1 MPELSVVWFILLGA
15 LFTGYA
21 LLDGF
26 DLGAGVVHLVV
37 ARNDGERR
45 NVLNAI
51 GPVWDG
57 NEVWLITAGGVLF
70 AAFPLVYGTALSGFY
85 LAVVLLLGSLILRGV
100 SIEFRGK
107 ETNHLWRQ
115 SWDVLFSVGSTL
127 AAVLFGVALGNVMRG
142 IPIGADGV
150 YRGGFVGL
158 LNPFSLMVGVLTLGI
173 AVQQGTSW
181 LVLKTEGPLA
191 DRARRI
197 QLVAIAVVAVAWV
210 GSTLIAL
217 VDAKR
222 VFDNFYT
229 PIAWVG
235 PVVVLHSL
243 AFLLRSNLRRQPAN
257 AFLCS
262 CLAIIGLAIT
272 AGTALY
278 PNLLP
283 STGAGASLTASSA
296 HSSNLTMSV
305 MLVIAAIGMPIV
317 LAYTAYIYRKFK
329 GKVQLD
335 EASY

>member
-1 MPELSVVWFILLGA
+1 MPELSVVWFVLLGV

-26 DLGAGVVHLVV
+26 DLGAGAVHLLV
-37 ARNDGERR
+37 ARTDGERR

-57 NEVWLITAGGVLF
+57 NEVWLITAGGALF

-85 LAVVLLLGSLILRGV
+85 LAVVLLLGALILRGV

-107 ETNHLWRQ
+107 ETDRRWRQ
-115 SWDVLFSVGSTL
+115 SWDVLFSLGSALTAL
-127 AAVLFGVALGNVMRG
+127 LFGVALGNVLRG
-142 IPIGADGV
+142 IPLDSAGV

-158 LNPFSLMVGVLTLGI
+158 LSPFPLAVGVLTLGL
-173 AVQQGTSW
+173 AVQQGTAW
-181 LVLKTEGPLA
+181 LVLKTEGALA

-197 QLVAIAVVAVAWV
+197 QLVAVAVVAVTWV

-217 VDAKR
+217 GDAKHL
-222 VFDNFYT
+222 FDNFGT

-235 PVVVLHSL
+235 PVVVFHSL
-243 AFLLRSNLRRQPAN
+243 AFLIRSNLKRQA
-257 AFLCS
+257 AVGFICS

-272 AGTALY
+272 AATAMY
-278 PNLLP
+278 PNLLFSSGP
-283 STGAGASLTASSA
+283 GASLTIASS
-296 HSSNLTMSV
+296 HSSDLTLSV
-305 MLVIAAIGMPIV
+305 MLVVAVLGMPIV
-317 LAYTAYIYRKFK
+317 LAYTAFIYWKFK

-335 EASY
+335 EAGY

>member
-1 MPELSVVWFILLGA
+1 MELSAIWFVLLGV

-26 DLGAGVVHLVV
+26 DLGAGTVHLFV
-37 ARNDGERR
+37 ARTDVERR

-57 NEVWLITAGGVLF
+57 NEVWLITAGGALF

-107 ETNHLWRQ
+107 ENNLWWRRG
-115 SWDVLFSVGSTL
+115 WDFLFSLGSVL
-127 AAVLFGVALGNVMRG
+127 AAFLFGVALGNVMRG
-142 IPIGADGV
+142 IPIDSSGV

-158 LNPFSLMVGVLTLGI
+158 LNPFSLMVGILTVGV
-173 AVQQGTSW
+173 AVQQGTAW
-181 LVLKTEGPLA
+181 LVLKTEGALA

-197 QLVAIAVVAVAWV
+197 QLVAIAVVVVAWV
-210 GSTLIAL
+210 GSTLIA
-217 VDAKR
+217 VGDAKR

-235 PVVVLHSL
+235 PVVVFHSL
-243 AFLLRSNLRRQPAN
+243 AFLLRSNLRRQAAN
-257 AFLCS
+257 AFICS
-262 CLAIIGLAIT
+262 CLAIVGLAIT

-283 STGAGASLTASSA
+283 STGAGASLTVHDA
-296 HSSNLTMSV
+296 HSSDLTMSV
-305 MLVIAAIGMPIV
+305 MLVIAVIGMPIV
-317 LAYTAYIYRKFK
+317 VAYTSYIYWKFK
-329 GKVQLD
+329 GKVHL
-335 EASY
+335 EESSY

>member
-1 MPELSVVWFILLGA
+1 MPELSVVWFVLLGV

-26 DLGAGVVHLVV
+26 DLGAGAVHLLV
-37 ARNDGERR
+37 ARTDGERR

-57 NEVWLITAGGVLF
+57 NEVWLITAGGALF

-85 LAVVLLLGSLILRGV
+85 LAVVLLLGALILRGV

-107 ETNHLWRQ
+107 ETNRLWRQ
-115 SWDVLFSVGSTL
+115 GWDVLFSVGSAL
-127 AAVLFGVALGNVMRG
+127 AALLFGVALGNVMRG
-142 IPIGADGV
+142 IPIDADGV

-197 QLVAIAVVAVAWV
+197 QLMAIAVVAVAWV

-235 PVVVLHSL
+235 PVVVFHSL

>member
-1 MPELSVVWFILLGA
+1 MPELSVVWFVLLGA

-26 DLGAGVVHLVV
+26 DLGAGAVHLIV

-107 ETNHLWRQ
+107 ETNQLWRQ

-235 PVVVLHSL
+235 PVVVFHSL